1 LASGTCPDWLNAK
14 CQVLIAVFTN
24 LLQERDIMNKKTWVT
39 MLGLCLLGL
48 LLLAGCSK
56 KENTNEEQGT
66 SPTSESKPSQA
77 SAPIDS
83 STAAKVSGTVTFG
96 GAAPKPA
103 KIDAVRD
110 VACKGHQSGR
120 DHRCGQRQTGQR
132 FRLREGRQEIAPSMF
147 PATKSLSTRMAAVI
161 IRNASA

>member
-1 LASGTCPDWLNAK
+1 MLSAK
-14 CQVLIAVFTN
+14 CELLDSLMFSN
-24 LLQERDIMNKKTWVT
+24 LLQERDIMNMKTWVA

-48 LLLAGCSK
+48 LLLTGCNK

-66 SPTSESKPSQA
+66 SPTSGSKPSQT
-77 SAPIDS
+77 SAPIDQ

-103 KIDAVRD
+103 KIDMSQD
-110 VACKGHQSGR
+110 G
-120 DHRCGQRQTGQR
+120 
-132 FRLREGRQEIAPSMF
+132 EIAPSMF

-161 IRNASA
+161 IRTCSA